1 MQNNNKQLS
10 THLWLVMM
18 KAFQAMRE
26 HAEGSI
32 EATGLCMTDFTTLEV
47 LLHKG
52 PLPVNVIGEKVQ
64 LTSGSI
70 TTAVDRLEKKG
81 LVERQF
87 SQTDRRIRLVN
98 LTPAGRQLIEGVF
111 ETHQQAL
118 EVATSG
124 LSEEEKQTLVKLL
137 KKLGK
142 EASQL
147 LKESS

>member
-1 MQNNNKQLS
+1 MPNENKQLS

-18 KAFQAMRE
+18 KSFQAMRE

-32 EATGLCMTDFTTLEV
+32 EATDLCMSDFTTLEV

-81 LVERQF
+81 LVERQS
-87 SQTDRRIRLVN
+87 SQTDRRIRLVH
-98 LTPAGRQLIEGVF
+98 LTPAGRQLIEGAF

-118 EVATSG
+118 EFATSG
-124 LSEEEKQTLVKLL
+124 LNEEEKHTLVELL
-137 KKLGK
+137 KKLGR
-142 EASQL
+142 EAGRL
-147 LKESS
+147 LKESP

>member
-1 MQNNNKQLS
+1 MSNENTQLS

-18 KAFQAMRE
+18 KAFQAMRA

-52 PLPVNVIGEKVQ
+52 PLPVNIIGEKVQ

-70 TTAVDRLEKKG
+70 TTAVDRLEKKD
-81 LVERQF
+81 LVERQA
-87 SQTDRRIRLVN
+87 SSTDRRVRLVN

-111 ETHQQAL
+111 EFHEQAL
-118 EVATSG
+118 HTAASG
-124 LSEEEKQTLVKLL
+124 LSEAEKQTLIELL

-142 EASQL
+142 EANRL
-147 LKESS
+147 LKESP